1 MAITI
6 LETTPQVAQTM
17 RATVL
22 FVDLRGYTGLA
33 EQLSPAQVVLL
44 LVEFYGV
51 LMRATESHGGHIF
64 HMAGDGMMAGFGMSA
79 ASESGAR
86 EGLAAGLAILKHF
99 APIAT
104 RWHSELSIKTGIGIG
119 IHLGDVA
126 LGVFGPPGREAK
138 TLVGDTVNVAARL
151 CSRARGGEV
160 LFTDKVAAALDAD
173 GAGRRTDRG
182 SIPFLKLAQYEL
194 RGRRKPLDIWCVPA
208 PKRLQIVAK
217 PALSPIRR
225 QNAGAV
231 SRAADR
237 SPARQQD

>member
-6 LETTPQVAQTM
+6 LETTPSVAQTT

-33 EQLSPAQVVLL
+33 EQLSPPQVVALL
-44 LVEFYGV
+44 IEFYSV
-51 LMRATESHGGHIF
+51 LTGATESHGGKIYHI
-64 HMAGDGMMAGFGMSA
+64 AGDGMMAGFGMNS

-86 EGLAAGLAILKHF
+86 EALAAGLAILKRF

-119 IHLGDVA
+119 MHLGEVA
-126 LGVFGPPGREAK
+126 LGVFGPPGRQAT

-151 CSRARGGEV
+151 CSRARSGEV
-160 LFTDKVAAALDAD
+160 LFTDNVAAALDTKGVAKRSD
-173 GAGRRTDRG
+173 SG
-182 SIPFLKLAQYEL
+182 SVPFLKLAQYEL
-194 RGRRKPLDIWCVPA
+194 RGRRTPLDIWCVPA
-208 PKRLQIVAK
+208 AKRLHIVAK
-217 PALSPIRR
+217 PVLSPIRR
-225 QNAGAV
+225 QSAGSV

>member
-119 IHLGDVA
+119 MHLGDVA

-217 PALSPIRR
+217 PPLSPIRR

>member
-33 EQLSPAQVVLL
+33 EQLSPAQVVLV
-44 LVEFYGV
+44 LVDFYGV

-217 PALSPIRR
+217 PPLSPIRR
-225 QNAGAV
+225 QSAGSV

>member
-64 HMAGDGMMAGFGMSA
+64 HMAGDGMMAGFGMDR
-79 ASESGAR
+79 ASENGAR
-86 EGLAAGLAILKHF
+86 EALAAGLAILKHF
-99 APIAT
+99 APIAN

-119 IHLGDVA
+119 MHLGDVA
-126 LGVFGPPGREAK
+126 LGAFGPPGRQAT

-160 LFTDKVAAALDAD
+160 LFTDKVAAALDAH
-173 GAGRRTDRG
+173 GAAKRPDRG

-217 PALSPIRR
+217 PPLSPIRR
-225 QNAGAV
+225 QSAGSV